1 MSPTMPHAQTP
12 MPHPHTPVTPTQ
24 AHAHPYPHPYPPVA
38 IPVSLSHHGASRP
51 SSPSGYSR
59 VSDGLPY
66 RGSPSISGSEFEVEK
81 VSRSNHVS
89 MRRRTAMPTATTE
102 DDIAYRES
110 VSRLLTAATRVS
122 TVSGYIPL
130 DPTHLILFFR
140 TKSGI
145 THSLD
150 FPIDVD
156 YNTPPA
162 LDVFI
167 AACRPHQTSEVNDYS
182 DKESLFYP
190 PNLPL
195 TTSLEIGNHPILDAV
210 RASLFPLLPQGHY
223 LTVVRDK
230 LEVIVSGARM
240 EPQPRTLRND
250 GRVATICVTLPV
262 RFRGGALIVRD
273 AEGYTEKF
281 FGRGGKSGD
290 MEWVAFSADCEYEV
304 EQVQKGCR
312 MAIVYGVYLKTYGAS
327 GVEGTDPLINPS
339 DVFLELVTPVLNHSR
354 GRCVGF
360 YVTCEYGVDPGDVV
374 ADTLVPMLKG
384 GDALLY
390 HALKL
395 YKLTPELRWT
405 AGGYIWPRDR
415 PVEISNPTSP
425 NNSPSRLSMS
435 GLSLQDSVH
444 ASPRAARHAQPPV
457 RGTFAMGTYPEE
469 VGFTEEDLRH
479 RVVDSGAIPLAEAD
493 ITILTDWNVP
503 SPTVGKERVSFVAGG
518 EMERLVVNALIVVY
532 VP

>member
-1 MSPTMPHAQTP
+1 MSPTMPHPQVYP
-12 MPHPHTPVTPTQ
+12 PPPHTIT
-24 AHAHPYPHPYPPVA
+24 
-38 IPVSLSHHGASRP
+38 ASRP
-51 SSPSGYSR
+51 TSPSGYSR
-59 VSDGLPY
+59 ISDGLPY
-66 RGSPSISGSEFEVEK
+66 RGSPSVSDFEVEK
-81 VSRSNHVS
+81 VPRANHLS
-89 MRRRTAMPTATTE
+89 MRRKTAMPVATTE
-102 DDIAYRES
+102 DDVAYRES

-130 DPTHLILFFR
+130 DPSHLILFFR

-150 FPIDVD
+150 FPIDID

-162 LDVFI
+162 FDVLL
-167 AACRPHQTSEVNDYS
+167 AACRPHQTAESNDYS

-210 RASLFPLLPQGHY
+210 RSSLFPLLPQGHY

-230 LEVIVSGARM
+230 MEVVVNGGRM
-240 EPQPRTLRND
+240 GPQSRALRND
-250 GRVATICVTLPV
+250 GRVATIIVTLPV

-273 AEGYTEKF
+273 AEGYEEKF

-290 MEWVAFSADCEYEV
+290 MEWVAFSADCDYEV
-304 EQVQKGCR
+304 ELVQKGCR
-312 MAIVYGVYLKTYGAS
+312 VSIVYGVFLKTYGAS
-327 GVEGTDPLINPS
+327 GVTDPLINPS
-339 DVFLELVTPVLNHSR
+339 DVFLDLVTPVLNYSR

-360 YVTCEYGVDPGDVV
+360 YVACDYGVNPAEVI

-384 GDALLY
+384 GDSLLY

-415 PVEISNPTSP
+415 PVEISNPSP
-425 NNSPSRLSMS
+425 NSSPSHLSMS
-435 GLSLQDSVH
+435 GLSLQDPT
-444 ASPRAARHAQPPV
+444 SPRMRGQPPV
-457 RGTFAMGTYPEE
+457 RGTFGLYSEE
-469 VGFTEEDLRH
+469 GAPFTEADLRH
-479 RVVDSGAIPLAEAD
+479 RVVDSGAIPLGEAD
-493 ITILTDWNVP
+493 ITVLTDWNVP
-503 SPTVGKERVSFVAGG
+503 SQMIGKERVSFVAGG
-518 EMERLVVNALIVVY
+518 EMEKLVVNALIVVF